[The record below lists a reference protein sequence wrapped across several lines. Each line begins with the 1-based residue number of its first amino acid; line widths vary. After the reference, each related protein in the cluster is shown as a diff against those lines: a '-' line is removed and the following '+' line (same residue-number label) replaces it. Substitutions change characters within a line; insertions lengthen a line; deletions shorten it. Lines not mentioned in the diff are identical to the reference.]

1 MNGELVG
8 AWYHTR
14 QRVPAFRYDVSWI
27 ASPAR
32 RALSLSLP
40 ITAGN
45 SEHRGEVVRNYFE
58 NLLPDNAAIRKR
70 LSSRFRTKSTDA
82 FDLLTAIGRDCVGAV
97 QLLPENMQPQGWNQI
112 ESEPLNET
120 QVEHILRANTSEAV
134 LGQRAGDD
142 RDFRISI
149 AGAQEKTALLRFGG
163 IWRRPHGATPTTHIL
178 KLPLGMVGN
187 MRADMTDSVENE
199 WLCAQIVREL
209 GLSVAKTDMAT
220 FGNQKVLV
228 VERFDRRW
236 IGITDGAQ
244 NGAGFTPPASAWIA
258 RIPQEDMCQATG
270 TAPTLKYEA
279 DGGPSMNRCLEILA
293 GSEQADGDRTR
304 FVLTQFAFW
313 LLAATDGHAKN
324 FSIYHRRGGSF
335 GLTALYDVLS
345 AWPII
350 GEGPNLLSEHNA
362 KLAMALRSK
371 SAHYKLRDIRVRHW
385 VALAQRCGAPDV
397 WARIQQ
403 MAHGV
408 DAALDRVS
416 SLLPVTFPLSV
427 WDAVQAGTTRH
438 ASQFLREAALIGAT

>member
-8 AWYHTR
+8 TWHHTR
-14 QRVPAFRYDVSWI
+14 QRIPAFRYDDSWI
-27 ASPAR
+27 ASPSR

-58 NLLPDNAAIRKR
+58 NLLPDNAEIRKR
-70 LSSRFRTKSTDA
+70 LSSRFQTKSTDA

-97 QLLPENMQPQGWNQI
+97 QLLPENLQPQGWNKI
-112 ESEPLNET
+112 ESEPLSEAD
-120 QVEHILRANTSEAV
+120 VEHILQATTSQAP

-209 GLSVAKTDMAT
+209 GLVVAQTDMAT

-236 IGITDGAQ
+236 LGIADGTQ
-244 NGAGFTPPASAWIA
+244 NGAGFAPPASAWIA

-270 TAPTLKYEA
+270 TAPTQKYEA
-279 DGGPSMNRCLEILA
+279 DGGPSMDQCLEVLA
-293 GSEQADGDRTR
+293 GSEHADGDRTR

-324 FSIYHRRGGSF
+324 FSVYHRRGGSF

-345 AWPII
+345 AWPIL
-350 GEGPNLLSEHNA
+350 GEGPNLLSEHHT

-371 SAHYKLRDIRVRHW
+371 SAHYKLREIRVRHW
-385 VALAQRCGAPDV
+385 LALAQRCGAPDV

-403 MAHGV
+403 MAQDV

-416 SLLPVTFPLSV
+416 SQLPTTFPLNV
-427 WDAVQAGTTRH
+427 WDAVQAGTRRH
-438 ASQFLREAALIGAT
+438 ASQFLREAELITAT